1 MVSEDRKWNAMNPEL
16 SKTLKKLK
24 VWKNFVVRK
33 IKFHKKELLDQILQ
47 TQNQLYLRAH
57 QWIAEHAP
65 VVTTN
70 YDKTPAWFKKGT
82 FYLPWFCAFIIILN
96 YFNVFDRNP
105 PIKSVQ
111 DPNVVVVNEDLR
123 KMIADGKVQ
132 DAPFIE
138 ELRASGRID
147 FNELYL
153 SRIGANVTGRVSE
166 ILAVPGQMVKQGDVL
181 AKITS
186 TELTQSQLA
195 YLKAKSAS
203 QLADQAANRAKIL
216 YKEDVIAL
224 AELQK
229 REAEAS
235 SAKAEFR
242 AANDQLKVQGMDQAS
257 IDRLAKSG
265 LIESINNVIA
275 TIPGEIVERKI
286 NKGQVVQPADALFTV
301 ADLSTLWAISEVPE
315 SNSYLIHKGQK
326 ASVIIPALRNQEVEG
341 VVAHVDSIVNPQTR
355 TVVVRME
362 LSNKDGLIKPGM
374 LATMLIESQPVER
387 LVVPLAAIV
396 REDNHDHVFI
406 RLDDDLYRMVPVKL
420 GPEGKGFRPVISGL
434 KEGQEIAIEGAYH
447 LNTER
452 KRQLSGG

>member
-1 MVSEDRKWNAMNPEL
+1 MKQEIITMISRAKQWL
-16 SKTLKKLK
+16 STGIQQAIFYSKDWLNQLATY
-24 VWKNFVVRK
+24 
-33 IKFHKKELLDQILQ
+33 Q
-47 TQNQLYLRAH
+47 TQLYELAH
-57 QWIAEHAP
+57 VWLAGKLPAATQRYDRSPQWL
-65 VVTTN
+65 
-70 YDKTPAWFKKGT
+70 KRSF
-82 FYLPWFCAFIIILN
+82 FYLPWLLIFLIVLN
-96 YFNVFDRNP
+96 YFNVFDRSP
-105 PIKSVQ
+105 TIKSVQ

-123 KMIADGKVQ
+123 RMITDGKAQ
-132 DAPFIE
+132 IAPFVE

-147 FNELYL
+147 FNELNL

-166 ILAVPGQMVKQGDVL
+166 ILAVPGQVVKQGDVL

-203 QLADQAANRAKIL
+203 QLADQAANRARIL
-216 YKEDVIAL
+216 FKEDVIAL

-229 REAEAS
+229 REAEAN
-235 SAKAEFR
+235 SAKAEYR
-242 AANDQLKVQGMDQAS
+242 AANDQLRVQGMDQAN

-315 SNSYLIHKGQK
+315 SNSYLIRKGQK
-326 ASVIIPALRNQEVEG
+326 AALIIPALRNQEIEG
-341 VVAHVDSIVNPQTR
+341 TVAHVDSIVNPQTR

-362 LSNKDGLIKPGM
+362 LANKDGQIKPGM
-374 LATMLIESQPVER
+374 LATMLIESQPIDK
-387 LVVPLAAIV
+387 LVVPVAAVI
-396 REDNHDHVFI
+396 REDNHDHVFVRI
-406 RLDDDLYRMVPVKL
+406 DDDLYRMVPVKL
-420 GPEGKGFRPVISGL
+420 GPEGRGYRPVISGL
-434 KEGQEIAIEGAYH
+434 KEGQEIVTDGAYH

>member
-1 MVSEDRKWNAMNPEL
+1 MKSEIAHLYKQMKAL
-16 SKTLKKLK
+16 
-24 VWKNFVVRK
+24 V
-33 IKFHKKELLDQILQ
+33 ELLASKAKIHLQ
-47 TQNQLYLRAH
+47 EWFNQVIQNQNQWYQVVH
-57 QWIAEHAP
+57 DWIADRLPAT
-65 VVTTN
+65 VDR
-70 YDKTPAWFKKGT
+70 YDRSPHWIKRGF
-82 FYLPWFCAFIIILN
+82 FYLPWALLLVVTLN
-96 YFNVFDRNP
+96 YFNVFDRSH

-111 DPNVVVVNEDLR
+111 DPNVVEVNQDLR

-132 DAPFIE
+132 IAPFVE
-138 ELRASGRID
+138 ELRAAGRID
-147 FNELYL
+147 FNELFL

-166 ILAVPGQMVKQGDVL
+166 ILAVPGQTVKQGDVL

-242 AANDQLKVQGMDQAS
+242 AANDQLRVQGMDQAS

-301 ADLSTLWAISEVPE
+301 ADLSTLWAIAEVPE
-315 SNSYLIHKGQK
+315 SNSYLIRKGQK
-326 ASVIIPALRNQEVEG
+326 AALIIPALRNQEIEG
-341 VVAHVDSIVNPQTR
+341 TVAHVDSIVNPQTR

-362 LSNKDGLIKPGM
+362 LPNKEGQIKPGM
-374 LATMLIESQPVER
+374 LATMLIESQPMDK
-387 LVVPLAAIV
+387 LVVPIGAVV
-396 REDNHDHVFI
+396 REDNHDHVFV
-406 RLDDDLYRMVPVKL
+406 RMDDDLYRMVPVKL
-420 GPEGKGFRPVISGL
+420 GPEGRGFRPVLSGL
-434 KEGQEIAIEGAYH
+434 KDGQEIATEGAYH

-452 KRQLSGG
+452 KRQLSGGN

>member
-1 MVSEDRKWNAMNPEL
+1 MNPEL
-16 SKTLKKLK
+16 ASILKKMR
-24 VWKNFVVRK
+24 VWKTFLIRK
-33 IKFHKKELLDQILQ
+33 IKFHKRELVDQVFQ
-47 TQNQLYLRAH
+47 TQNQLYGQAH
-57 QWIAEHAP
+57 QWIEGHVPA
-65 VVTTN
+65 VTGH
-70 YDKTPAWFKKGT
+70 YDKTPSWFKKGI
-82 FYLPWFCAFIIILN
+82 FYLPWFCAFVIILN
-96 YFNVFDRNP
+96 YFNVFDRSP
-105 PIKSVQ
+105 TIKSVQ
-111 DPNVVVVNEDLR
+111 DPNVVIVNEDLH
-123 KMIADGKVQ
+123 KMIADGKAQ
-132 DAPFIE
+132 ISPFVE

-153 SRIGANVTGRVSE
+153 SRIGANVTGRVSD

-216 YKEDVIAL
+216 FKEDVIAL

-242 AANDQLKVQGMDQAS
+242 AANDQLRVQGMDQAS

-265 LIESINNVIA
+265 VIESINNVIA

-301 ADLSTLWAISEVPE
+301 ADLRTLWAISEVPE

-326 ASVIIPALRNQEVEG
+326 ASLIIPALRNQEIEG

-362 LSNKDGLIKPGM
+362 LANKESEIKPGM
-374 LATMLIESQPVER
+374 LATMLIESQPVDK
-387 LVVPLAAIV
+387 LVVPLGAIV

-406 RLDDDLYRMVPVKL
+406 RLDDDTYRMVAVKL

-434 KEGQEIAIEGAYH
+434 KEGQEIATEGAYH

>member
-1 MVSEDRKWNAMNPEL
+1 MKQEIITMFSKAKQWISAGIDQAL
-16 SKTLKKLK
+16 SYSKDWLNQVATY
-24 VWKNFVVRK
+24 
-33 IKFHKKELLDQILQ
+33 Q
-47 TQNQLYLRAH
+47 TQLYATAH
-57 QWIAEHAP
+57 QWLASKLPAA
-65 VVTTN
+65 TQR
-70 YDKTPAWFKKGT
+70 YDRSPQWLKRSF
-82 FYLPWFCAFIIILN
+82 FYLPWLLAFLIVLN
-96 YFNVFDRNP
+96 YFNVFDRSP
-105 PIKSVQ
+105 AIKSVQ

-123 KMIADGKVQ
+123 KMVTDGKAQ
-132 DAPFIE
+132 IAPFVE

-147 FNELYL
+147 FNELNL

-166 ILAVPGQMVKQGDVL
+166 ILAVPGQIVKQGDVL

-195 YLKAKSAS
+195 FLKAKSAS
-203 QLADQAANRAKIL
+203 QLADQAADRARIL
-216 YKEDVIAL
+216 FKEDVIAL

-229 REAEAS
+229 REAESS
-235 SAKAEFR
+235 SAKAEYR
-242 AANDQLKVQGMDQAS
+242 AANDQLRVQGMNQVN

-315 SNSYLIHKGQK
+315 SNSYLIRKGQK
-326 ASVIIPALRNQEVEG
+326 ASLIIPALRNQEIEG
-341 VVAHVDSIVNPQTR
+341 TVAHVDSIVNPQTR

-362 LSNKDGLIKPGM
+362 LPNKEGQIKPGM
-374 LATMLIESQPVER
+374 LATMLIESQPIDK
-387 LVVPLAAIV
+387 LVVPVAAVI
-396 REDNHDHVFI
+396 REDNHDHVFV
-406 RLDDDLYRMVPVKL
+406 RVDDDLYRMVPVKL
-420 GPEGKGFRPVISGL
+420 GPEGRGFRPVISGL
-434 KEGQEIAIEGAYH
+434 KEGQEIVIDGAYH

>member
-1 MVSEDRKWNAMNPEL
+1 MKQEVT
-16 SKTLKKLK
+16 TLMSKLK
-24 VWKNFVVRK
+24 AWSALGITYVKSYTKDWFS
-33 IKFHKKELLDQILQ
+33 QIV
-47 TQNQLYLRAH
+47 TYQNQLYDLTH
-57 QWIAEHAP
+57 QWFTSRTPWVAER
-65 VVTTN
+65 
-70 YDKTPAWFKKGT
+70 YDRFPPWLRKGF
-82 FYLPWFCAFIIILN
+82 FYLPWLCVFLIMLN

-105 PIKSVQ
+105 VPKLVQ
-111 DPNVVVVNEDLR
+111 DPNVVVVNADLR
-123 KMIADGKVQ
+123 KMIVDGKAQVS
-132 DAPFIE
+132 PFVE

-147 FNELYL
+147 FNELNL

-166 ILAVPGQMVKQGDVL
+166 ILAVPGQIVKQGDIL

-195 YLKAKSAS
+195 YLKSKSAS
-203 QLADQAANRAKIL
+203 ELADQAANRARIL

-229 REAEAS
+229 REAES
-235 SAKAEFR
+235 NSAKAEYR
-242 AANDQLKVQGMDQAS
+242 AANDQLRVQGMNQAS
-257 IDRLAKSG
+257 IDRLAKTG
-265 LIESINNVIA
+265 VIESINNVIA

-315 SNSYLIHKGQK
+315 SNSYLIRKGQK
-326 ASVIIPALRNQEVEG
+326 AFLIIPALRNQEVEG
-341 VVAHVDSIVNPQTR
+341 TVAHVDSIVNPQTR

-362 LSNKDGLIKPGM
+362 LGNKEGQIKPGM
-374 LATMLIESQPVER
+374 LATMLIESQPIEK
-387 LVVPLAAIV
+387 LVVPLSAII
-396 REDNHDHVFI
+396 REDNHDHVFV

-420 GPEGKGFRPVISGL
+420 GPEGRGFKPVISGL
-434 KEGQEIAIEGAYH
+434 KEGQEIVIEGAYH

>member
-1 MVSEDRKWNAMNPEL
+1 MKQEIAAL
-16 SKTLKKLK
+16 ITKLK
-24 VWKNFVVRK
+24 VWNSYIFGKVKLYAREWLGQVVQVQN
-33 IKFHKKELLDQILQ
+33 DWYQI
-47 TQNQLYLRAH
+47 AH
-57 QWIAEHAP
+57 EWMVTHAP
-65 VVTTN
+65 AVTGR
-70 YDKTPAWFKKGT
+70 YDQSPYWLKRSL
-82 FYLPWFCAFIIILN
+82 FYLPWLCAFLIVLN
-96 YFNVFDRNP
+96 YFNVFDRRP
-105 PIKSVQ
+105 VIKSVQ
-111 DPNVVVVNEDLR
+111 DPNVVVVNQDLR
-123 KMIADGKVQ
+123 KMMTDGKVQ
-132 DAPFIE
+132 VAPFIE
-138 ELRASGRID
+138 EIRASGRID

-166 ILAVPGQMVKQGDVL
+166 ILAVPGQLVKQGDVL

-203 QLADQAANRAKIL
+203 HLADQAANRAKIL

-229 REAEAS
+229 REAESS
-235 SAKAEFR
+235 SARAEFR
-242 AANDQLKVQGMDQAS
+242 AANDQLRVQGMNQAS
-257 IDRLAKSG
+257 IDRLAKTG
-265 LIESINNVIA
+265 VIESINNVIA

-315 SNSYLIHKGQK
+315 SNSYLIRKGQK
-326 ASVIIPALRNQEVEG
+326 ASLIIPSLRNQEIEG
-341 VVAHVDSIVNPQTR
+341 TVAHVDSIVNPQTR

-362 LSNKDGLIKPGM
+362 LANKDSQIKPGM
-374 LATMLIESQPVER
+374 LATMLIESQSIEK
-387 LVVPLAAIV
+387 LVVPVGAVV

-420 GPEGKGFRPVISGL
+420 GPEGRGYRPVISGL
-434 KEGQEIAIEGAYH
+434 KDGQEIATEGAYH